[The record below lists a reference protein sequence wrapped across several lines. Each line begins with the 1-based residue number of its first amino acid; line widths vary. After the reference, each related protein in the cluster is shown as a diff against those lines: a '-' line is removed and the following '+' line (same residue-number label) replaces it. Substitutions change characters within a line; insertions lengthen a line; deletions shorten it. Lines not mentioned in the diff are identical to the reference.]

1 VNRPNPIR
9 VMIVDDHDMVR
20 KGLSAFL
27 LVSDEL
33 ELVGEADDGQE
44 ALRLCERV
52 RPDVILMD
60 IMMPR
65 MDGVEAT
72 RLIRERW
79 PEVQVIALTSYH
91 QQEMVQRM
99 LQVGAIGYLL
109 KNVST
114 DDLIEAVRSAYAGR
128 GTLAPEAVQALVQPN
143 GEQPVPEPN
152 LTAREREVL
161 RLMVRGLSNPEI
173 ADRLRVSRVTVAGH
187 VSSVLAKLGVSNRT
201 EAVSLA
207 LRYGLA
213 EDET

>member
-1 VNRPNPIR
+1 VNRFDPIR

-33 ELVGEADDGQE
+33 EMVGEANDGQE

-52 RPDVILMD
+52 HPDVILMD

-79 PEVQVIALTSYH
+79 PEVQVIALTSFH

-99 LQVGAIGYLL
+99 LQAGAIGYLL

-128 GTLAPEAVQALVQPN
+128 GTLAPEAVQALIQPDA
-143 GEQPVPEPN
+143 EPPAPDLN
-152 LTAREREVL
+152 LTPREREVL
-161 RLMVRGLSNPEI
+161 GLMTRGLSNPEI
-173 ADRLRVSRVTVAGH
+173 AGWLNVSRVTVAGH

-207 LRYGLA
+207 LRYGLV
-213 EDET
+213 EDEA